1 MIAIAPAVRAHREAP
16 MTTLELRLDNW
27 GEAWRSRMRQ
37 RSELTQRGLWST
49 RRGYG
54 NAYHWDASNDVSAHG
69 VHIGA
74 APSVRPGVDL
84 ADAQAVELAVGAV
97 EIFHHV
103 VLKGHYVRQWD
114 PDKTL
119 RVAKQASGLGN
130 PRRRGGDY
138 DASLRMARALLAE
151 VIDRP
156 AVIRRERAA
165 RAAAFAL
172 DMPITLTGGMA
183 YA

>member
-1 MIAIAPAVRAHREAP
+1 MAA
-16 MTTLELRLDNW
+16 LEQRLDNW
-27 GEAWRSRMRQ
+27 GEAWRSRMRAG
-37 RSELTQRGLWST
+37 RDLTQRGIWST

-54 NAYHWDASNDVSAHG
+54 NAYHWDASSDVSARG
-69 VHIGA
+69 VAIGA
-74 APSVRPGVDL
+74 APSAPVGVDL
-84 ADAQAVELAVGAV
+84 ADAHQVELAVGAI

-103 VLKGHYVRQWD
+103 VLKGHYVRQW
-114 PDKTL
+114 PPEKTL
-119 RVAKQASGLGN
+119 RMARQASGLGN

-138 DASLRMARALLAE
+138 EASLRMARALLAE

-172 DMPITLTGGMA
+172 DMPFDLGGRG

>member
-1 MIAIAPAVRAHREAP
+1 MAA
-16 MTTLELRLDNW
+16 LEQRLNNW
-27 GEAWRSRMRQ
+27 GEAWRTRLRAG
-37 RSELTQRGLWST
+37 RDLVQRGVWST

-54 NAYHWDASNDVSAHG
+54 NAYHWDSSGEVSTRG
-69 VHIGA
+69 VAIGS
-74 APSVRPGVDL
+74 APTTAPGVDV

-103 VLKGHYVRQWD
+103 MLKGHYVRMWT
-114 PDKTL
+114 PERTL
-119 RVAKQASGLGN
+119 RVARQASGVGN
-130 PRRRGGDY
+130 PRRGGDY
-138 DASLRMARALLAE
+138 EASLRMARALLAE

-172 DMPITLTGGMA
+172 DLPVGLVND
-183 YA
+183 